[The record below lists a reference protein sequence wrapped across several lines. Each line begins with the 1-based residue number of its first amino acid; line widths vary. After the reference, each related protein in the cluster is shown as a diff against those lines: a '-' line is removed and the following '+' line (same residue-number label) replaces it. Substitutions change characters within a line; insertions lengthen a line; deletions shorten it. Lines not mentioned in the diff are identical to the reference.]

1 MAGQHRKQPLTEEEN
16 RLRLAIAK
24 IREDS
29 RISQRQLSERLD
41 LHPMT
46 VGKIERGERA
56 ISVIELIRIAEVL
69 QMSPAD
75 LIGMAKVDS

>member
-24 IREDS
+24 IREAK
-29 RISQRQLSERLD
+29 RVSQRQLSEQLD

-56 ISVIELIRIAEVL
+56 ISVIELIRIAEAL

-75 LIGMAKVDS
+75 LIGMARIES